1 MCQSNIVIFS
11 SGKYSYG
18 SNEYPIISFDE
29 FRSIKN
35 DQILNTKDCI
45 NYILELNTFFPQ
57 STKLEEVP
65 NYLIDLIEFLNDV
78 IFIKSNSNTKKLV
91 LVFEFFEKK
100 INIVLRSFLIGF
112 LKSAQVEC
120 NFGFSFIFVLKN
132 TEITSN
138 DSLFI
143 SELFKKDLDWFV
155 NNEIILE

>member
-1 MCQSNIVIFS
+1 MCQSNIVVFS
-11 SGKYSYG
+11 SRKYSYG
-18 SNEYPIISFDE
+18 SNQHLITSFDE

-35 DQILNTKDCI
+35 DQILNTKDFR
-45 NYILELNTFFPQ
+45 NYIIELQTLFPE
-57 STKLEEVP
+57 STQFEEVP
-65 NYLIDLIEFLNDV
+65 NYLINLIKLLNDS
-78 IFIKSNSNTKKLV
+78 IFMKSNSNPKKLV
-91 LVFEFFEKK
+91 LVFEFYEKK
-100 INIVLRSFLIGF
+100 INLVLRSFLIGF

>member
-1 MCQSNIVIFS
+1 
-11 SGKYSYG
+11 
-18 SNEYPIISFDE
+18 
-29 FRSIKN
+29 
-35 DQILNTKDCI
+35 
-45 NYILELNTFFPQ
+45 
-57 STKLEEVP
+57 
-65 NYLIDLIEFLNDV
+65 LNDS

-91 LVFEFFEKK
+91 LVFEFYEKK
-100 INIVLRSFLIGF
+100 INLVLRIFLISF

-120 NFGFSFIFVLKN
+120 NYGFSFIFVLKN